1 MKNNKDIDEVIK
13 RQRDFYNKKYA
24 QWPQLHSVDLFWQ
37 HVSDE
42 IITLLNIKR
51 DKKYLYLGVGDGFV
65 MEYIAKKTGARIYGI
80 DVSDYSLRYCDKKKG
95 NTTHY
100 LCADAQRLPFKDNS
114 FSGVIAP
121 AVLHH
126 LPNLEKAFAEFK
138 RVLTDDNI
146 IYSIDPRDYFIRS
159 CFNFFI
165 RRIVS
170 EDEIQLKQKKLEE
183 MYRASGFKVKLSRPS
198 FLFIPI
204 IVPLF
209 KRIRIDMPESLFN
222 TLMKADKYFAR
233 KRFFQPLSWTF
244 TIVATL

>member
-1 MKNNKDIDEVIK
+1 MKNSKNIDEVIK

-24 QWPQLHSVDLFWQ
+24 QWPQLRSVDLFWQ

-95 NTTHY
+95 NTTYY

-126 LPNLEKAFAEFK
+126 LPDLKKAFTEFK

-146 IYSIDPRDYFIRS
+146 IYSFDPRDYVIRS

-170 EDEIQLKQKKLEE
+170 EDEIQLKQRELEE

-198 FLFIPI
+198 FFFIPI

-209 KRIRIDMPESLFN
+209 KRIRLDMPESLFN
-222 TLMKADKYFAR
+222 ILMKTDKYVASKKFL
-233 KRFFQPLSWTF
+233 QPLSWTF
-244 TIVATL
+244 TVVATL